1 MPKPFLSEFRRR
13 ALDLVESGRTVRDV
27 AAVLG
32 IAESCLYRWKTLDQ
46 IERGLRQPTAAAVES
61 KALAAAQ
68 ARIADLECEVKILR
82 KAAAAVEQVVPPKVR
97 FALIEELAADG
108 VPVDRACRALG
119 VSRAGYYE
127 ARGRPP
133 SVRTIRHAYLSDLIA
148 TVHSASRETYGAR
161 RVRAELVHGHG
172 VTVGTNTVAMLMRR
186 HGLVGLPRHR
196 RGKRSPAIAT
206 GTDLVKGYFGR
217 DAPNQLWVTDIT
229 GHPTPWIPAI
239 VATPTGGVDDG
250 WSDLQRRTA

>member
-1 MPKPFLSEFRRR
+1 MPKPYPSEFRRR

-27 AAVLG
+27 AAMLG

-46 IERGLRQPTAAAVES
+46 IERGLSQPTAAAIES
-61 KALAAAQ
+61 KALEAAR

-97 FALIEELAADG
+97 FALVEELAADG

-119 VSRAGYYE
+119 ASRAGYYE

-133 SVRTIRHAYLSDLIA
+133 SVRAIRHAYLADLIA

-206 GTDLVKGYFGR
+206 GTDLVKRDFGR

-229 GHPTPWIPAI
+229 EHPTPWIPAI